1 LIRSHNEDDK
11 ACSERQLSKLTV
23 PTDAQAPSP
32 WDITTSS
39 MGETNPVSGEALT
52 KSVQGVLQL
61 ESGSVARLKEI
72 LR

>member
-1 LIRSHNEDDK
+1 
-11 ACSERQLSKLTV
+11 
-23 PTDAQAPSP
+23 
-32 WDITTSS
+32 

-61 ESGSVARLKEI
+61 ESGSVAHLKEI

>member
-1 LIRSHNEDDK
+1 MPK
-11 ACSERQLSKLTV
+11 
-23 PTDAQAPSP
+23 PQALG
-32 WDITTSS
+32 IS

>member
-1 LIRSHNEDDK
+1 
-11 ACSERQLSKLTV
+11 
-23 PTDAQAPSP
+23 
-32 WDITTSS
+32 